1 MKYPPTRPPRAPI
14 IKDLELTD
22 LTFFANS
29 YVFIL
34 IFILDKKI
42 IKQGEM
48 YIQKLFKN
56 KINHNIIK
64 Y

>member
-29 YVFIL
+29 LNLNPDNTDFH
-34 IFILDKKI
+34 
-42 IKQGEM
+42 QA
-48 YIQKLFKN
+48 
-56 KINHNIIK
+56 
-64 Y
+64 